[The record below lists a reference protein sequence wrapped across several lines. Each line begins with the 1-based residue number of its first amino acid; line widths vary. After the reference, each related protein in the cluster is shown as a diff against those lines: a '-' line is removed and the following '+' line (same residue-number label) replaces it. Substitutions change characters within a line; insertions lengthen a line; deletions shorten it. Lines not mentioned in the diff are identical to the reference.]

1 MLLSM
6 TGHGEALVQDETAS
20 VQVEVRTVNN
30 RFLKLNVNSD
40 LDAGI
45 QSQVEG
51 LVKKHVG
58 RGSVS
63 VRIKSRPIGEAEPFQ
78 LNESLLRS
86 YWLQLSEIA
95 GGSQSVN
102 LESLLALP
110 GVVEETNSAD
120 QRKKMWPIVQNAVE
134 KALVNLN
141 EMRAREG
148 DAMKQD
154 MLGNCEAIQ
163 AQLDS
168 IREQAPTV
176 VENYAKKMTD
186 RINNLLE
193 KYDVSIQAT
202 DLVREVG
209 VFAERCD
216 FSEETVRLDSHIAQ
230 FNDIIQLPE
239 SSGRKLDFLVQE
251 MLRET
256 NTIGS
261 KANDAKIATRVVEIK
276 TAIERIREMVQNVE

>member
-6 TGHGEALVQDETAS
+6 TGHGESLVQDETAS

-45 QSQVEG
+45 QAQIES

-63 VRIKSRPIGEAEPFQ
+63 VRIKSRPTGEAEPYQ
-78 LNESLLRS
+78 INESLLRS

-95 GGSQSVN
+95 GGSQSVQ
-102 LESLLALP
+102 LESLLTLP
-110 GVVEETNSAD
+110 GVVEETSSGD
-120 QRKKMWPIVQNAVE
+120 QREKLWPIVKTAVE
-134 KALVNLN
+134 KALVHLN
-141 EMRAREG
+141 QMRAREG
-148 DAMKQD
+148 EAMKQD
-154 MLGNCEAIQ
+154 MLLNCETVKKQLGLIQ
-163 AQLDS
+163 
-168 IREQAPTV
+168 EQAPTV

-186 RINNLLE
+186 RINHLLE
-193 KYDVSIQAT
+193 KYDVSVEAA
-202 DLVREVG
+202 DVVREVG
-209 VFAERCD
+209 IFAERCD

-230 FNDIIQLPE
+230 FNEIIQLPDG
-239 SSGRKLDFLVQE
+239 SGRKLDFLVQE

-261 KANDAKIATRVVEIK
+261 KANNANIATMVVEIK

>member
-6 TGHGEALVQDETAS
+6 TGHGEALVQDESAS
-20 VQVEVRTVNN
+20 IQVEVRTVNN

-63 VRIKSRPIGEAEPFQ
+63 VRIKSRPIGEAEPYQ
-78 LNESLLRS
+78 INESLLRS

-110 GVVEETNSAD
+110 GVVEETSSVD
-120 QRKKMWPIVQNAVE
+120 QRKKLLPIVQTAVE

-141 EMRAREG
+141 AMRGREG

-154 MLGNCEAIQ
+154 MLTNCEVIK

-193 KYDVSIQAT
+193 KYDVSIAAT

-230 FNDIIQLPE
+230 FNDIIQLPD
-239 SSGRKLDFLVQE
+239 SNGRKLDFLVQE

-261 KANDAKIATRVVEIK
+261 KANDATIATRVVEIK

>member
-30 RFLKLNVNSD
+30 RFLKLNVNTD
-40 LDAGI
+40 LDAAL

-51 LVKKHVG
+51 LIKQKVG

-63 VRIKSRPIGEAEPFQ
+63 VRLKSRPAGDAQPYQ

-95 GGSQSVN
+95 GASQSVN
-102 LESLLALP
+102 LESLLTLP
-110 GVVEETNSAD
+110 GVVEESSSPD
-120 QRKKMWPIVQNAVE
+120 EQEKLWPIVQTAVE
-134 KALVNLN
+134 QALENLN

-154 MLGNCEAIQ
+154 MLSNC
-163 AQLDS
+163 QL
-168 IREQAPTV
+168 ITQQLAAVREQAPAV

-186 RINNLLE
+186 RINNLLQ
-193 KYDVSIQAT
+193 KYDVSIESS

-216 FSEETVRLDSHIAQ
+216 FSEETVRLDSHIDQ
-230 FNDIIQLPE
+230 FNEIIQRPD
-239 SSGRKLDFLVQE
+239 SNGRKLDFLVQE

-261 KANDAKIATRVVEIK
+261 KANDAKIATHVVEIK